1 MDGSGFFLL
10 LGRVYY
16 FLVQVSRGGTMRT
29 IWESEWKMMTRQ
41 RSSFAFVGLWV
52 IVFSL
57 IFILENNNQDISG
70 FTNTAG
76 TIVNILLYLLPL
88 FMMLIGSFSIANEM
102 ESGQWQLLNTYP
114 LNLAAYFTGKFLGL
128 FTSQWILFT
137 FSFGVS
143 MLIGQFAGSGISI
156 SWLFNIYLFSLFLM
170 FFFLIIGLLLGTFV
184 NTRWKALLLTVI
196 SWFFTIL
203 IWPTA
208 LISLLSLLPY
218 PMIRLFMKLAMVA
231 NPAEFLRVF
240 FISHWDG
247 GAIFGQP
254 YDSIVQLFHSQAG
267 WLILAGYLFAAFFV
281 FTAFSLWNLKR
292 RQGR

>member
-1 MDGSGFFLL
+1 MLHES
-10 LGRVYY
+10 VYY
-16 FLVQVSRGGTMRT
+16 FWVQVNRGGTMRT
-29 IWESEWKMMTRQ
+29 IWESEWKMVTRQ
-41 RSSFAFVGLWV
+41 RSSYAFVGMWV

-57 IFILENNNQDISG
+57 IFMLENNNQDISG

-114 LNLAAYFTGKFLGL
+114 LNLAVYFTGKFWGL

-137 FSFGVS
+137 LSFGIS
-143 MLIGQFAGSGISI
+143 MLLGRLLGSGISA

-170 FFFLIIGLLLGTFV
+170 FIFLLIGLFLGTFV

-196 SWFFTIL
+196 SWFFAIL

-208 LISLLSLLPY
+208 LIALLSRLPY
-218 PMIRLFMKLAMVA
+218 PMISFSMKLAMFI

-247 GAIFGQP
+247 GSIFGQP
-254 YDSIVQLFHSQAG
+254 YDSIVRLFQSQAG
-267 WLILAGYLFAAFFV
+267 WLILGGYLFAAFFV